1 MRCEW
6 GKAHLRP
13 TGIERCGKGERG
25 RSLRIAFYT
34 ETFLPNIDGIVT
46 RLTHT
51 IDALVRAGDEVVVV
65 APAARR
71 MPDTYAGAQVIGARS
86 TTMPFYPSMRLGLPL
101 PSRRQARTLA
111 RFAPDL
117 IHAVNPVA
125 LGLKAF
131 TSAYRLRVP
140 LVASYHAQLAAY
152 TRRYH
157 LSLLEGT
164 AWAYLRGLHNRA
176 QLNLCTSHPMEKE
189 LQLRGFRHVALWEPG
204 VDADL
209 FRPDRGTADWRARL
223 TGGHPDA
230 TIILSVGRLAT
241 EKHLDALALALPQL
255 EGCHVSL
262 VGAGP
267 AEERLRAAFAG
278 LPATF
283 VGPLYGTDLAAAYAS
298 ADIFAFPSTTE
309 TLGLVALE
317 AMAAGLP
324 VVGARS
330 GGIPDLVT
338 DGETGLLFDPD
349 TAEDLARQLGV
360 LAADPTLR
368 RRLGGAGRR
377 RAEGWSWERTTA
389 GLRARYAAVVNGGQ
403 AG

>member
-1 MRCEW
+1 
-6 GKAHLRP
+6 
-13 TGIERCGKGERG
+13 
-25 RSLRIAFYT
+25 
-34 ETFLPNIDGIVT
+34 VT

-51 IDALVRAGDEVVVV
+51 IAALVGAGDEVLVV

-131 TSAYRLRVP
+131 SFAHRLHVP

-176 QLNLCTSHPMEKE
+176 QLNLCTSHPVEKE
-189 LQLRGFRHVALWEPG
+189 LQLRGFHHVVLWEPG
-204 VDADL
+204 VDANL
-209 FRPDRGTADWRARL
+209 FRPDRGTAEWRARL
-223 TGGHPDA
+223 TGGHPEA
-230 TIILSVGRLAT
+230 TIILTVGRLAM
-241 EKHLDALALALPQL
+241 EKHLEVLAPALAQL

-267 AEERLRAAFAG
+267 AEERLRTTFAG

-283 VGPLYGTDLAAAYAS
+283 VGPLYGSDLAAAYAS
-298 ADIFAFPSTTE
+298 ADVFAFPSTTE

-330 GGIPDLVT
+330 GGLPDLVA
-338 DGETGLLFDPD
+338 DGETGLLFDPGAD
-349 TAEDLARQLGV
+349 EDFTRQLGALV
-360 LAADPTLR
+360 GDAALR
-368 RRLGGAGRR
+368 RRLGTAGRH

-403 AG
+403 AD